1 MALNT
6 SQGSLRLLT
15 AILDWGEPCAV
26 DQIMRQQLL
35 PQNSNNFLRK
45 EVKEMELNFTNLK
58 LKLPIIR
65 TKEMEQLLNQVIDLE
80 MRKKRLA
87 LDASHLLQKLVSIE
101 GHEINKI
108 KQWLRE
114 LSQ

>member
-15 AILDWGEPCAV
+15 AILDWGEPCAA
-26 DQIMRQQLL
+26 DPIMRQRPL
-35 PQNSNNFLRK
+35 PQNRNNFLRK
-45 EVKEMELNFTNLK
+45 EVKEMDLKLK

-65 TKEMEQLLNQVIDLE
+65 TKEMEYLFNQVIDLE
-80 MRKKRLA
+80 LQKKRIA
-87 LDASHLLQKLVSIE
+87 LDASHLLQKLVSVE
-101 GHEINKI
+101 GHDINKI
-108 KQWLRE
+108 KRWLRE